1 MRRRYHDL
9 ATLPLVRPANVLRGT
24 VLVTV
29 PHMDDEILGCG
40 GALAGLPDKRRV
52 HLLYATSGRGS
63 ENLAMPGIRVSTAI
77 DMGAIRKQES
87 LAALACLGIPPEQ
100 AHFLDIPDYQVR
112 AYASRVRAEF
122 TRLLEAVKPD
132 WVLTPFRY
140 DRHRDHVALSRI
152 VRARLAE
159 LRPAPGLL
167 EYFVYYRWRL
177 LRAGD
182 VRCYCRPE
190 YLVGVDTA
198 PQRALKRQALA
209 AFTSQ
214 TTMYFPWQTRPVL
227 SAELLDEVAQGP
239 EWFLR
244 AAPAAPD
251 RTLFT
256 LPPAGLRMCHTV
268 EPWLKRRKDQTLFLI
283 DTVKRRRKTR
293 AVDPR
298 RGKC

>member
-9 ATLPLVRPANVLRGT
+9 SALPLARPAEVLRGT

-52 HLLYATSGRGS
+52 HLLYVTSGRGS

-87 LAALACLGIPPEQ
+87 LAALARLGIPAEQ
-100 AHFLDIPDYQVR
+100 AHFLEIPDYQVR

-122 TRLLEAVKPD
+122 ARLLETVKPA

-152 VRARLAE
+152 VRTRLAE
-159 LRPAPGLL
+159 MHPAPGLL
-167 EYFVYYRWRL
+167 EYFVYYRWRML
-177 LRAGD
+177 PARD
-182 VRCYCRPE
+182 IRCYCRPE
-190 YLVGVDTA
+190 HLVGFDIT
-198 PQRALKRQALA
+198 PQRALKRQALE

-214 TTMYFPWQTRPVL
+214 TTLYFPWQTRPVL
-227 SAELLDEVAQGP
+227 SAELLDEVARGP

-244 AAPAAPD
+244 APPLAPD

-256 LPPAGLRMCHTV
+256 LAPARLRMCHTV

-283 DTVKRRRKTR
+283 DRVKRRRKRR
-293 AVDPR
+293 AVDPQP
-298 RGKC
+298 GKC